1 MTHFPNMHPI
11 DPTASRIYKIA
22 KALDKT
28 LIGARSPNPIVFRE
42 INNSMNE

>member
-1 MTHFPNMHPI
+1 MYPI